1 MRELLT
7 NVLKHAQVKQA
18 SVSLHRDDGHLV
30 VVVED
35 KGTGFDPAG
44 VRASEAASGFGLFSV
59 REQITR
65 LGGTFEAQSNPGQGT
80 RITLSVP
87 LHAPGKT

>member
-7 NVLKHAQVKQA
+7 NVVKHAQVKQA
-18 SVSLHRDDGHLV
+18 SVSLRRDDGHLV
-30 VVVED
+30 VGVED
-35 KGTGFDPAG
+35 KGTGFDPA
-44 VRASEAASGFGLFSV
+44 RASEAERGFGLFSV